1 MRRNDSQFCVA
12 RVRWWVGSRLDSEFS
27 LACTCEEA
35 DVSDPCSDEWSG
47 LPLML
52 TVEDAARVLRI
63 GRSHAYNLT
72 KFYFVS
78 GGNDGLP
85 ALRLGDLLR
94 VPKAALYELV
104 TTGRVVQLI
113 PNRVDD
119 ATPDAI
125 ASRKTSRPGRR
136 ADRSQLSLLGSD

>member
-1 MRRNDSQFCVA
+1 M
-12 RVRWWVGSRLDSEFS
+12 
-27 LACTCEEA
+27 
-35 DVSDPCSDEWSG
+35 SDATSDEWSA

-72 KFYFVS
+72 KVYFAS
-78 GGNDGLP
+78 GGTNGLP

-94 VPKAALYELV
+94 VPKSALHELV
-104 TTGRVVQLI
+104 TTGRVAQLI
-113 PNRVDD
+113 PARAND
-119 ATPDAI
+119 ATPGAT
-125 ASRKTSRPGRR
+125 AARNTSRPAGR

>member
-1 MRRNDSQFCVA
+1 M
-12 RVRWWVGSRLDSEFS
+12 
-27 LACTCEEA
+27 
-35 DVSDPCSDEWSG
+35 SDPSTDEWSG

-72 KFYFVS
+72 KVYFGS
-78 GGNDGLP
+78 GGTLGLP

-94 VPKAALYELV
+94 IPKAALHELV

-113 PNRVDD
+113 PTPVGD
-119 ATPDAI
+119 ATPCAT
-125 ASRKTSRPGRR
+125 AARNTSRPGRR

>member
-1 MRRNDSQFCVA
+1 
-12 RVRWWVGSRLDSEFS
+12 
-27 LACTCEEA
+27 
-35 DVSDPCSDEWSG
+35 
-47 LPLML
+47 ML

-72 KFYFVS
+72 KVYFVS

-125 ASRKTSRPGRR
+125 ASRKTSPPGRR

>member
-1 MRRNDSQFCVA
+1 M
-12 RVRWWVGSRLDSEFS
+12 
-27 LACTCEEA
+27 
-35 DVSDPCSDEWSG
+35 SDPSTDEWSG

-72 KFYFVS
+72 KVYFGS
-78 GGNDGLP
+78 GGTDGLP

-94 VPKAALYELV
+94 VPKAALHELV

-113 PNRVDD
+113 PSRVDD
-119 ATPDAI
+119 ATPDAT
-125 ASRKTSRPGRR
+125 AARKECATCRR
-136 ADRSQLSLLGSD
+136 IR